1 MVDAHNPYF
10 VGVLL
15 VYVVLVLSVEVL
27 RYLNPE
33 LVAELNWPQ
42 LIEPPSTPATPTTP
56 TNFKRCSVC
65 QKPKG
70 EDDFSKKQW
79 KARQVRRCIA
89 CATPAAAGPTP
100 DQTDL
105 VERLRLAASQ
115 RSSLDAEAED
125 EARRRRLRRTHRR
138 AERAERAAAAREYAE
153 LRAERRAE
161 RDRFER
167 RVTAALRAV
176 ANNPRRGHFHTPKS
190 WSFDPV
196 NGTVYASDANLIEHF
211 RVLEEAFGPNLP
223 QILRQLQEGVHI
235 LGCRVVDE
243 VPDH

>member
-125 EARRRRLRRTHRR
+125 EARRRRLRRPHRR
-138 AERAERAAAAREYAE
+138 AIQKILTPREAERGRF
-153 LRAERRAE
+153 RHHRRYP
-161 RDRFER
+161 F
-167 RVTAALRAV
+167 
-176 ANNPRRGHFHTPKS
+176 F
-190 WSFDPV
+190 
-196 NGTVYASDANLIEHF
+196 
-211 RVLEEAFGPNLP
+211 
-223 QILRQLQEGVHI
+223 
-235 LGCRVVDE
+235 
-243 VPDH
+243 

>member
-70 EDDFSKKQW
+70 EEDFSKKQW
-79 KARQVRRCIA
+79 KAKQVRRCIA

-138 AERAERAAAAREYAE
+138 AERAVRAAAARDYAE
-153 LRAERRAE
+153 LRAERLAE
-161 RDRFER
+161 RGRFER

-196 NGTVYASDANLIEHF
+196 NGTVYASDAMIEHF

-223 QILRQLQEGVHI
+223 QILRQFQGGVHI
-235 LGCRVVDE
+235 VRCRVVDE

>member
-1 MVDAHNPYF
+1 M
-10 VGVLL
+10 

-70 EDDFSKKQW
+70 EEDFSKKQW
-79 KARQVRRCIA
+79 KARQVRKCIA
-89 CATPAAAGPTP
+89 CAAPAAAGPTP
-100 DQTDL
+100 DQTEL
-105 VERLRLAASQ
+105 AERLRLAASQ

-138 AERAERAAAAREYAE
+138 AERAVRAAAARDYAE
-153 LRAERRAE
+153 LRAERLAE
-161 RDRFER
+161 RGRFER

-196 NGTVYASDANLIEHF
+196 NGTVYASDASMVEHF
-211 RVLEEAFGPNLP
+211 RVLDEAFGPDLP
-223 QILRQLQEGVHI
+223 QVLRRLESLDDGVVI
-235 LGCRVVDE
+235 LGCRIVE
-243 VPDH
+243 EEIILAHT